1 MRKLRNWDRIKDL
14 LPEQTM
20 RNRDVYEDQ
29 QFERSTIGE
38 KKTMKSRIIADI
50 AMSIFFF
57 FVFWLLYS
65 IGQYGSFLTHGG
77 KVSGGVSNFFMGWV
91 YFIGPSFG
99 KIFFDFAFTG
109 MFYGIMYLILKH
121 NLDTQNALMET
132 ADINQYPNDQHI
144 ALPEEIQRKF
154 DWFPDVGATSDVQ
167 VSSMISHMALSNK
180 GLNKVRVAKR
190 AEADILDENGEIE
203 VYKGEVLRDDAG
215 EVIYED
221 EPVSMID
228 IAFMKALF
236 MASGIPKMSKNMR
249 KFYDASKIPYNGD
262 GSDREKL
269 GKYETV
275 ADLINAD
282 WQLPYYEPQRP
293 GGAYI
298 VDTAP
303 VNTMVLAITRAGKG

>member
-38 KKTMKSRIIADI
+38 KKTMKSRNIANV
-50 AMSIFFF
+50 AMSVFFF

-77 KVSGGVSNFFMGWV
+77 NVNGGVMTFFMGWV
-91 YFIGPSFG
+91 YFIGPTFG
-99 KIFFDFAFTG
+99 KIFFDLMFTG
-109 MFYGIMYLILKH
+109 MFAFIMYLILKH
-121 NLDTQNALMET
+121 NLDAQNALAET

-180 GLNKVRVAKR
+180 GLKTVRVAKR
-190 AEADILDENGEIE
+190 AASDIMDENGEVEI
-203 VYKGEVLRDDAG
+203 YKGEVLRDESG

-221 EPVSMID
+221 NEVPLID
-228 IAFMKALF
+228 IKFMKALF
-236 MASGIPKMSKNMR
+236 SASGIPAMSREFR
-249 KFYDASKIPYNGD
+249 KFYDARQIPYNED
-262 GSDREKL
+262 GADREKL
-269 GKYETV
+269 GKYRTV

-293 GGAYI
+293 GGAYL
-298 VDTAP
+298 VDVAP
-303 VNTMVLAITRAGKG
+303 VNTMV